1 MTPRRGRDAAGGEPI
16 IEWTYSALAAH
27 YDSGA
32 DDAPTVLDAAV
43 TAMDLLPGDAVADVG
58 AGTGKL
64 ARPLAERGLVV
75 HAIEPNAEMRT
86 CGLRNTSGLSVDW
99 RDGRGEQTGLADR
112 CGRAVWFGSSF
123 NVVDQQATLQE
134 CRRIVAP
141 GGWFC
146 CLWNHRDLSD
156 PLQAR
161 IEGVIRAPVRD
172 CEYGTRRG
180 DPTATLAAAGLFDDI
195 RPFASS
201 FSTRMSRAAVMDAWR
216 SHATPARPAG
226 AALGGILDAIAA
238 ELRSDVIDVP
248 YTTQGWYARFAG

>member
-1 MTPRRGRDAAGGEPI
+1 M
-16 IEWTYSALAAH
+16 IEWDYSALAAH
-27 YDSGA
+27 YDSRA
-32 DDAPTVLDAAV
+32 DYAPPALDAAV
-43 TAMDLLPGDAVADVG
+43 SAMGLLPGDAVADVG

-86 CGLRNTSGLSVDW
+86 YGIRNTSGLPVDW

-112 CGRAVWFGSSF
+112 CVRAVWFGSSF
-123 NVVDQQATLQE
+123 NVVDQQATLKE
-134 CRRIVAP
+134 CRRVVSP
-141 GGWFC
+141 SGWFC

-161 IEGVIRAPVRD
+161 IEDVIRAAVPAY
-172 CEYGTRRG
+172 EYGTRRG
-180 DPTATLAAAGLFDDI
+180 DPTGTLAAAGLFEDI
-195 RPFASS
+195 RPFSSS

-216 SHATPARPAG
+216 SHATLARQAG

-238 ELRSDVIDVP
+238 ELSSDVIDVP